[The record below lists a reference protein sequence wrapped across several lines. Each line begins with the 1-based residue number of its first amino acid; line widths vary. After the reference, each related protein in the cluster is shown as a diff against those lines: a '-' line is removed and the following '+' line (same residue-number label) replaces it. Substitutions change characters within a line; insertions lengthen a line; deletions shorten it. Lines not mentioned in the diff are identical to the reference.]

1 MFARTHRKVVLGG
14 RSFSTIFL
22 AGMPVHPVTVRI
34 ALRAGQ
40 IDGQMQAAGTRIAL
54 ADLLIGSTAL
64 ELGFAVATANA
75 RHFGLIPKLVIKRL

>member
-1 MFARTHRKVVLGG
+1 VSLWNRQRGIDPRFFRGHRRNVVLGG
-14 RSFSTIFL
+14 R
-22 AGMPVHPVTVRI
+22 VTVRI

-54 ADLLIGSTAL
+54 ADLLIGSTSL